1 MKLTAQY
8 DHQSQVIEL
17 QYDNEAQVAFGTT
30 SQVMNRLLK
39 PTGSPDVLEQEP
51 GWYEDIGRDLELLTR
66 LGSEPS
72 RHLRV
77 QAEYLDSLFS
87 LICCMTPHLLA
98 CGQSSDSLRAVLML
112 LSSNVPLPMPVAGLP
127 PAVEVLNWKMFPAA
141 WTTWEKLRGAKPGQ
155 QALSILDAYNLWFV
169 LHQVPENHP
178 CLASLESTLD
188 TFTLVF
194 RWAMEDLAL
203 DDLTERKHRKGRK

>member
-1 MKLTAQY
+1 MKLNAEY
-8 DHQSQVIEL
+8 DHHSQVVEL
-17 QYDNEAQVAFGTT
+17 RYDNEAQVVFGATG
-30 SQVMNRLLK
+30 QVMNRLLK
-39 PTGSPDVLEQEP
+39 PPGSPDFLEQEP
-51 GWYEDIGRDLELLTR
+51 DWYEDIGRDLELLTR

-127 PAVEVLNWKMFPAA
+127 PAVEVLNRKLFPAA
-141 WTTWEKLRGAKPGQ
+141 WTIWEKLRAAKPGQ

-169 LHQVPENHP
+169 LHKLPKHDP
-178 CLASLESTLD
+178 YLASLESTLD
-188 TFTLVF
+188 TFTVVF

-203 DDLTERKHRKGRK
+203 DDLMERKHRKGRK